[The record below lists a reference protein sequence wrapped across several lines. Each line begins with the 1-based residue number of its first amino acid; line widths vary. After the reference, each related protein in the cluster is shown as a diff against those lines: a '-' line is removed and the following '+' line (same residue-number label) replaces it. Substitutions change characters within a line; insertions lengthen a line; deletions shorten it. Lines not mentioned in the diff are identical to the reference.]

1 MDKNRDTHLQI
12 KKMQRG
18 ILSSHIAQTSNRLE
32 VAVWKVGKHG
42 CKVLPLCPS
51 ALGLGCW

>member
-18 ILSSHIAQTSNRLE
+18 ILSSHIAQTSNGLE
-32 VAVWKVGKHG
+32 VALWKVGKHG
-42 CKVLPLCPS
+42 CKVFLCAPLPW
-51 ALGLGCW
+51 G